1 METPFDV
8 SRALLMK
15 RIDCNRH
22 YVLRSAMRCMEDT
35 MKIRKSVL
43 CRVAHLALSV
53 ALGAMGSAANL
64 QAAEVGGTDQCSAP
78 TVGVGTGAVG
88 SANGSATCGI
98 LITVT
103 GPGQAT
109 ISAALGNG
117 NPYDGSEDTLVGI
130 QNNSG
135 GYLTSVTLTSSTTDI
150 FGFDGDG
157 PCDTQ
162 YHSPAYSW
170 CPVPYPAEPNDPNP
184 LGYAGPDNTFT
195 NISGNLRTGTVNFTT
210 PIPNGGSTW
219 FALEGA
225 PSSISGIGVSSDTL
239 SLTETGMGAGTVT
252 DNSSPTML
260 IDCTEAGG
268 GVPQTGSC
276 SASYAPGATVTLTA
290 TPNPSAPNGGPSTFG
305 GWGGA
310 CASSG
315 MNATCTL
322 TMNSSQNVTASFAA
336 PPATNPVI
344 PSTCSG
350 TNVTGTINYCPN
362 NPNPIT
368 PQNPCTDP
376 NGVQFS
382 VSIPVV
388 SPPTQG
394 EECLALSVTATEVS
408 GNGLCAAGGTGQSGT
423 GPGSAFDCRFVDF
436 YNYGT
441 DPATGNTVTP
451 LCYPYSNG
459 NCIFYTLALTGG
471 GVPNP
476 ELYSGGVFWQVAFNS
491 VYAPPV
497 GSYWYGSSPSM
508 LDDPGEDEIPPLPWG
523 TDCSTP
529 MTDDPGGPSG
539 TYYCQ
544 FDNNITTFYEPGGG
558 SFDPIGGKTKQSN
571 DVVVAFLPS
580 TTGSGSTQTPPATA
594 APAISGNCVNGCA
607 PLGSASNGSTITFNE
622 GTGGTLQVQVT
633 AGYPAPTLTG
643 ATSGTTTTA
652 TESGNTVTLLTST
665 GSYGS
670 GAVAGNTVLVAGCV
684 PTAYNGTFP
693 IATASAGT
701 TLTYMDSTAGLAP
714 GAGCQALVLP
724 NGLTFNATTGL
735 VGGTPADGTEGNYA
749 ATFTASNAVPPS
761 ATLSYTLTV
770 NAAGTLTI
778 TASNGTMT
786 YGGSVPAITP
796 SYMGFVNGDTPASLT
811 AQPTCTTTAT
821 SSSPVGSSP
830 TTSCSGAVDANY
842 SAIKYVNGAV
852 TVTQAPLTITA
863 SNGTMT
869 YGGTPPT
876 ITPTFMGLVNGD
888 NATTLGVT
896 CVSNATSTSPVGN
909 GYTSSCT
916 ASAGANYQIIYVPG
930 TVSVT
935 QAPLTITAS
944 SATMNYGGT
953 VPTITPSYGGFVNG
967 QGASSLTTQPTCS
980 TTATS
985 ASAPGSYPSSCAGAV
1000 DPNYTIG
1007 YVNGTVTVSALQIS
1021 PASVNFGNLYLWQ
1034 LSIQFVTLTNKGTT
1048 PITISSINTGAPG
1061 NAVSEYGDI
1070 SFCPPLIRSM
1080 PGTLPAGKSCVIG
1093 VGILPYLDIFS
1104 PTASTATLTV
1114 TDSAA
1119 GSPHSAPMTAMVT
1132 DPQVSLSSSNLSF
1145 GNQKTGTTS
1154 APQKV
1159 TLTNSGLTSLQLT
1172 GLTIKPTANFA
1183 LATGTTC
1190 TNSTMLS
1197 PGGTC
1202 LIYVTFAPTT
1212 KGSRYSGS
1220 VTITDL
1226 ALIGTQ
1232 TISLSGTGN

>member
-1 METPFDV
+1 
-8 SRALLMK
+8 
-15 RIDCNRH
+15 
-22 YVLRSAMRCMEDT
+22 
-35 MKIRKSVL
+35 
-43 CRVAHLALSV
+43 
-53 ALGAMGSAANL
+53 
-64 QAAEVGGTDQCSAP
+64 
-78 TVGVGTGAVG
+78 
-88 SANGSATCGI
+88 
-98 LITVT
+98 
-103 GPGQAT
+103 
-109 ISAALGNG
+109 
-117 NPYDGSEDTLVGI
+117 
-130 QNNSG
+130 
-135 GYLTSVTLTSSTTDI
+135 
-150 FGFDGDG
+150 
-157 PCDTQ
+157 
-162 YHSPAYSW
+162 
-170 CPVPYPAEPNDPNP
+170 
-184 LGYAGPDNTFT
+184 
-195 NISGNLRTGTVNFTT
+195 
-210 PIPNGGSTW
+210 
-219 FALEGA
+219 
-225 PSSISGIGVSSDTL
+225 
-239 SLTETGMGAGTVT
+239 
-252 DNSSPTML
+252 
-260 IDCTEAGG
+260 
-268 GVPQTGSC
+268 
-276 SASYAPGATVTLTA
+276 
-290 TPNPSAPNGGPSTFG
+290 
-305 GWGGA
+305 
-310 CASSG
+310 
-315 MNATCTL
+315 
-322 TMNSSQNVTASFAA
+322 
-336 PPATNPVI
+336 
-344 PSTCSG
+344 
-350 TNVTGTINYCPN
+350 
-362 NPNPIT
+362 
-368 PQNPCTDP
+368 
-376 NGVQFS
+376 
-382 VSIPVV
+382 
-388 SPPTQG
+388 
-394 EECLALSVTATEVS
+394 
-408 GNGLCAAGGTGQSGT
+408 
-423 GPGSAFDCRFVDF
+423 
-436 YNYGT
+436 
-441 DPATGNTVTP
+441 
-451 LCYPYSNG
+451 
-459 NCIFYTLALTGG
+459 
-471 GVPNP
+471 
-476 ELYSGGVFWQVAFNS
+476 
-491 VYAPPV
+491 
-497 GSYWYGSSPSM
+497 
-508 LDDPGEDEIPPLPWG
+508 
-523 TDCSTP
+523 
-529 MTDDPGGPSG
+529 
-539 TYYCQ
+539 
-544 FDNNITTFYEPGGG
+544 
-558 SFDPIGGKTKQSN
+558 
-571 DVVVAFLPS
+571 
-580 TTGSGSTQTPPATA
+580 
-594 APAISGNCVNGCA
+594 
-607 PLGSASNGSTITFNE
+607 
-622 GTGGTLQVQVT
+622 
-633 AGYPAPTLTG
+633 
-643 ATSGTTTTA
+643 
-652 TESGNTVTLLTST
+652 
-665 GSYGS
+665 
-670 GAVAGNTVLVAGCV
+670 
-684 PTAYNGTFP
+684 
-693 IATASAGT
+693 
-701 TLTYMDSTAGLAP
+701 MDSTAGLAP

-967 QGASSLTTQPTCS
+967 QGAASLTTQPTCS